1 MKEINIMVVDSQGG
15 GLGKQLVS
23 AIKKE
28 YPKAHILVV
37 GTNVLATSAMIKA
50 GADEAATGENPI
62 VVVSKKADIIIGPVG
77 MVIADSMLGEITPR
91 MAAAIA
97 QAPAR
102 RIMIPFNS
110 CDNYIAGV
118 ANFGTGRLIED
129 AMQKLKEYF
138 QDMDC

>member
-28 YPKAHILVV
+28 YPKAHILAV

-77 MVIADSMLGEITPR
+77 MVIAEQLYCRGCKLRYRPSD
-91 MAAAIA
+91 
-97 QAPAR
+97 R
-102 RIMIPFNS
+102 RRNAETEGIFPGHGLLTKS
-110 CDNYIAGV
+110 V
-118 ANFGTGRLIED
+118 LS
-129 AMQKLKEYF
+129 
-138 QDMDC
+138 